1 MGRFQWSRSF
11 VHLES
16 KSVLKFKMLIFFFS
30 FERNSISVLLS
41 SIKFIQNFSKSFSA
55 SVINGKQRCV
65 LLFISLCSSNVAL
78 IHRDCPLI

>member
-16 KSVLKFKMLIFFFS
+16 KSALKFKMLIFFS
-30 FERNSISVLLS
+30 FEGNSISVLLS
-41 SIKFIQNFSKSFSA
+41 SIKFIQKFSKLFSA
-55 SVINGKQRCV
+55 SVINGKQRCL